1 MNIYEIDWRYSWV
14 QRIFEALSEGLK
26 SVWHDYD
33 EAEQSDE
40 SYFDVDMALE
50 EANALLGIAFVT
62 AQTYI
67 TGTVADINKIT
78 KAGTK
83 LKKDQLLKNHNGYL
97 VGLGVTKLE
106 FCDAMANYFKH
117 QDEWPDWSA
126 SGHHQR
132 TVSVLQ
138 NAGINQK
145 DEYICVKAMEILLQI
160 KEYDLTP
167 LLQLL
172 STWRK
177 SVIESIKPK

>member
-1 MNIYEIDWRYSWV
+1 MNTYEIDWRYSWV

-26 SVWHDYD
+26 RVGHDFD
-33 EAEQSDE
+33 EAELSDE
-40 SYFDVDMALE
+40 FYFDVNMALE

-67 TGTVADINKIT
+67 TGTVSDINKIT
-78 KAGTK
+78 KSGIK
-83 LKKDQLLKNHNGYL
+83 LKKDQLLKNHSDNL
-97 VGLGVTKLE
+97 PGLGVTKLE

-126 SGHHQR
+126 TGHHQK

-138 NAGINQK
+138 NAGINQN
-145 DEYICVKAMEILLQI
+145 DEYICVKAMELLLQI
-160 KEYDLTP
+160 KEYDLNP

-172 STWRK
+172 STWRQ
-177 SVIESIKPK
+177 SVIEDIKPK